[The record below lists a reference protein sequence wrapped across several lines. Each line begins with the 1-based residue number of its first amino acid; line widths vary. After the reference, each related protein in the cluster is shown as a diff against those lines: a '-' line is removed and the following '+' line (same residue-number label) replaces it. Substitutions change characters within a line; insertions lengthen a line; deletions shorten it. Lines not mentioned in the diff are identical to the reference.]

1 MGIFI
6 GSSKEFADTIACP
19 KKARRFFSQ
28 RTLKVHEETF
38 ILPYLFLCDSSLTEA
53 SRVGGLR
60 LRGKIF
66 VSTVFTF
73 TSLNIKVLSL
83 SQSFCRWQWSRCWA
97 WLPWFWHRETS
108 LSRNRL
114 SYRGEISEI
123 ARPLY
128 STGWTSSI
136 CAQTTAALDR
146 GNSKKAAVFSKPKPK
161 GLQKVCYTMIAT
173 FIIFCSHFS

>member
-38 ILPYLFLCDSSLTEA
+38 ILPYLFLCGSSLTEA

-83 SQSFCRWQWSRCWA
+83 SLKVFVA
-97 WLPWFWHRETS
+97 GNEHV
-108 LSRNRL
+108 
-114 SYRGEISEI
+114 
-123 ARPLY
+123 A
-128 STGWTSSI
+128 
-136 CAQTTAALDR
+136 DR
-146 GNSKKAAVFSKPKPK
+146 DFPGSDIGKH
-161 GLQKVCYTMIAT
+161 L
-173 FIIFCSHFS
+173 